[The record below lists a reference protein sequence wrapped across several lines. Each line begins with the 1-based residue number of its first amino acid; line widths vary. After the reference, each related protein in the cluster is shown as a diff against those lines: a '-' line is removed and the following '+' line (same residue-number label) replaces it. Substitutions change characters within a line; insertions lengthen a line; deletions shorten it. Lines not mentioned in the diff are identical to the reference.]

1 MTKKKQLA
9 DNSKGPK
16 PLIPTKNENEWID
29 PNTNEL
35 VRLDTELGDWSRTP
49 ISKKN
54 DWEVDTKA
62 LADEL
67 YNDQFKKKKDRK
79 PFTL

>member
-1 MTKKKQLA
+1 VKKKLA
-9 DNSKGPK
+9 DNSKGYK
-16 PLIPTKNENEWID
+16 PL
-29 PNTNEL
+29 
-35 VRLDTELGDWSRTP
+35 S
-49 ISKKN
+49 KN